1 MIKEITNIKKEKNM
15 KQDFG
20 KAIERLLDGIRSD
33 YLRWSSP
40 EAGDDDRMKQ
50 TKLRM
55 IDEFNQGV
63 RVRFGRKY
71 TKVIQGSSVW
81 GFIANDDG
89 VLKGI
94 PYKKGDVFKRDGK
107 ILVFREVPFLIKERI
122 GLGGQDRGTC
132 NDEQD

>member
-1 MIKEITNIKKEKNM
+1 MIKERITNKKEKNM

-20 KAIERLLDGIRSD
+20 KSIERLLDGIKSD
-33 YLRWSSP
+33 YAKWSSP
-40 EAGDDDRMKQ
+40 QSVDDDRMKE

-63 RVRFGRKY
+63 RVKFGRKY
-71 TKVIQGSSVW
+71 TKVLQGSSVW

-94 PYKKGDVFKRDGK
+94 PYKKGDVFKAAGWRAPAK
-107 ILVFREVPFLIKERI
+107 R
-122 GLGGQDRGTC
+122 QRGSIFDSGT
-132 NDEQD
+132 NWFNWTGPRYL

>member
-71 TKVIQGSSVW
+71 TKVLQGSSVW

-94 PYKKGDVFKRDGK
+94 PYKKGDVFKAAGWRAPAKCQRGSIFDSGTNW
-107 ILVFREVPFLIKERI
+107 FRWTGPRYL
-122 GLGGQDRGTC
+122 
-132 NDEQD
+132 

>member
-1 MIKEITNIKKEKNM
+1 M

-20 KAIERLLDGIRSD
+20 KSIERLLDGIRSD

-40 EAGDDDRMKQ
+40 QSGDDDRMKQ

-71 TKVIQGSSVW
+71 TKVLQGSSVW
-81 GFIANDDG
+81 GFIQMTMEFSKEFLTRK
-89 VLKGI
+89 VMSLTFRME
-94 PYKKGDVFKRDGK
+94 KKQKSR
-107 ILVFREVPFLIKERI
+107 REVPFLIKERI
-122 GLGGQDRGTC
+122 GLGGQDRGTY

>member
-1 MIKEITNIKKEKNM
+1 MIKEITNKKEKNM

-33 YLRWSSP
+33 YAKWSSP
-40 EAGDDDRMKQ
+40 ESVDDDRMKQ

-55 IDEFNQGV
+55 IDEFNAGV
-63 RVRFGRKY
+63 KVRFGRKY

-89 VLKGI
+89 VLKAAGWAS
-94 PYKKGDVFKRDGK
+94 PAKW
-107 ILVFREVPFLIKERI
+107 
-122 GLGGQDRGTC
+122 QRGSIFDSGT
-132 NDEQD
+132 NWFHWTGPRYL

>member
-1 MIKEITNIKKEKNM
+1 M

-63 RVRFGRKY
+63 KVRFGRKY

-89 VLKGI
+89 VLKGV
-94 PYKKGDVFKRDGK
+94 PYKKGDVFKAAGWRAPAK
-107 ILVFREVPFLIKERI
+107 W
-122 GLGGQDRGTC
+122 QRGSIFDKGT
-132 NDEQD
+132 NWFGWTGPRYL

>member
-1 MIKEITNIKKEKNM
+1 MIKERITNKKEKNM

-20 KAIERLLDGIRSD
+20 KSIERLLDGIKSD
-33 YLRWSSP
+33 YAKWSSP
-40 EAGDDDRMKQ
+40 QSVDDDRMKQ

-63 RVRFGRKY
+63 RVKFGRKY

-89 VLKGI
+89 VLKGV
-94 PYKKGDVFKRDGK
+94 PYKKGDVFKAAGWASPAK
-107 ILVFREVPFLIKERI
+107 W
-122 GLGGQDRGTC
+122 QRGSIFDKGT
-132 NDEQD
+132 NWFAWTGPRYL

>member
-71 TKVIQGSSVW
+71 TKVLQGSSVW

-94 PYKKGDVFKRDGK
+94 PYKTGDVFQAAGWRAPAKW
-107 ILVFREVPFLIKERI
+107 
-122 GLGGQDRGTC
+122 QRGSIFDKGT
-132 NDEQD
+132 NWFGWTGPRYL

>member
-1 MIKEITNIKKEKNM
+1 MES
-15 KQDFG
+15 
-20 KAIERLLDGIRSD
+20 RSD
-33 YLRWSSP
+33 YAKWSSP
-40 EAGDDDRMKQ
+40 ESVDDDRMKQ

-63 RVRFGRKY
+63 KVRFGRKY

-94 PYKKGDVFKRDGK
+94 PYKKGDVLIKPLDGEH
-107 ILVFREVPFLIKERI
+107 LANVAREVLFSIVERI
-122 GLGGQDRGTC
+122 GLDGQDRGTY
-132 NDEQD
+132 ND

>member
-71 TKVIQGSSVW
+71 TKVLQGSSVW

-94 PYKKGDVFKRDGK
+94 PYKKGDVFKAAGWRAPAK
-107 ILVFREVPFLIKERI
+107 W
-122 GLGGQDRGTC
+122 QRGSIYDSGT
-132 NDEQD
+132 NWFAWTGPRYL